1 MCLKTS
7 NERISQGY
15 DNLIANLRQT
25 QAARPKIEPSTIHRI
40 LHPGEDFPAPQDSAA
55 SHHPPL
61 SSCSSYH
68 SITAASQI
76 SFPGIEGKL
85 ASRAS
90 FNPVTGS
97 PTHHLKSSRTLPL
110 LERSVSN
117 QEVVDARWLPTGID
131 KFSTAPLRPSLRA
144 AIEQNSELQTR
155 FMNGAWRHRVSRTP
169 RSEVFA
175 RAR

>member
-7 NERISQGY
+7 NDRISQGY
-15 DNLIANLRQT
+15 DNLIANLRKPASQS
-25 QAARPKIEPSTIHRI
+25 PKIEPSTIHRL
-40 LHPGEDFPAPQDSAA
+40 LHPGESWTQVA
-55 SHHPPL
+55 SSHQPPL

-68 SITAASQI
+68 SITSASQI

-85 ASRAS
+85 ASRVS

-97 PTHHLKSSRTLPL
+97 PTCALRSSRTLPL
-110 LERSVSN
+110 LERQVSK
-117 QEVVDARWLPTGID
+117 QEVVDARWLPTKTD